1 MVLVLQLVSL
11 TLHLSEDRLH
21 FHTSPGHGVQL
32 LGFHVKTRAVGLF
45 LFITGVLPRLPV
57 SRVKK
62 LEAVL
67 KNQSPSARCPGVS
80 LLLGAASSAPS
91 GRGSGV
97 LISTSSSSVRASA
110 VVSVSPGLF

>member
-1 MVLVLQLVSL
+1 MQLFGDIQCCADKIADPDAEKSGEKRLKGSFAL
-11 TLHLSEDRLH
+11 TAED
-21 FHTSPGHGVQL
+21 
-32 LGFHVKTRAVGLF
+32 KT
-45 LFITGVLPRLPV
+45 
-57 SRVKK
+57 
-62 LEAVL
+62 E
-67 KNQSPSARCPGVS
+67 SPSARCPGVS